1 MPRFKLTLEYHGGP
15 FVGWQR
21 QENGPSVQGALEAA
35 LARLGEAAAVTG
47 AGRTDAG
54 VHALAQV
61 AHVDLCR
68 DWAPFRLGEALNH
81 HLRPDPVAVLAVEA
95 VAGDFHARFAALR
108 RHYLYRI
115 VCRRAPLTLEA
126 GLAWRVGYPLDVAA
140 MRAAA
145 APVVGRH
152 DFTTF
157 RSAQC
162 QALSPVKTL
171 GGIEIE
177 ARGHEIAFR
186 LHARS
191 FLHNQVRSL
200 VGTIERV
207 GAGRWPPGR
216 VAEALAARDRAAC
229 GPVAPPDGLYLA
241 RVDYAGD
248 WTG

>member
-21 QENGPSVQGALEAA
+21 QENGRSVQGALEAA

-54 VHALAQV
+54 VHARGQV
-61 AHVDLCR
+61 AHADLVR
-68 DWAPFRLGEALNH
+68 DWQPFRLAEAMNH
-81 HLRPDPVAVLAVEA
+81 HLRPDPIAVLAVET
-95 VAGDFHARFAALR
+95 VPDDFHARFSAVR

-115 VCRRAPLTLEA
+115 VCRRAPLALEA
-126 GLAWRVGYPLDVAA
+126 GLAWRVGYPLDVEA

-145 APVVGRH
+145 ARLTGRH

-162 QALSPVKTL
+162 QAASPVKTL
-171 GGIEIE
+171 DAIEIDRE
-177 ARGHEIAFR
+177 GAAIAFR

-200 VGTIERV
+200 VGTLERV
-207 GAGRWPPGR
+207 GAGRWPPAR
-216 VAEALAARDRAAC
+216 VGDSLAARDRAAC
-229 GPVAPPDGLYLA
+229 GPVAPPHGLYLA
-241 RVDYAGD
+241 RVDYAGS
-248 WTG
+248 